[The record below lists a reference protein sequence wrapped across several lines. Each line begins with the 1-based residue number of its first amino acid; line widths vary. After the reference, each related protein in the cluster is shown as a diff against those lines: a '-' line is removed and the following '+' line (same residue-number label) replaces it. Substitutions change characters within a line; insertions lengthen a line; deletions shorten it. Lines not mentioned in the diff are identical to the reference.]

1 MPLHCTPIRV
11 VLALRC
17 GLMALVDGPKILFH
31 FNACSNRGLPVNK
44 FVHDE
49 NIKLFHRQLAE
60 TTDPEKR
67 RVLLKLLA
75 EEETKDNEQPPRRQ
89 RR

>member
-1 MPLHCTPIRV
+1 ME
-11 VLALRC
+11 
-17 GLMALVDGPKILFH
+17 
-31 FNACSNRGLPVNK
+31 K

-49 NIKLFHRQLAE
+49 NIKLFHTQLAE

-75 EEETKDNEQPPRRQ
+75 AEEANGAYMPPSQSSSRDKRSQ
-89 RR
+89 S

>member
-1 MPLHCTPIRV
+1 
-11 VLALRC
+11 
-17 GLMALVDGPKILFH
+17 VD
-31 FNACSNRGLPVNK
+31 K

-49 NIKLFHRQLAE
+49 NIKLFHTQLAE

-75 EEETKDNEQPPRRQ
+75 AEEANGAYAPPSQSSSRDSP
-89 RR
+89 

>member
-1 MPLHCTPIRV
+1 M
-11 VLALRC
+11 
-17 GLMALVDGPKILFH
+17 K
-31 FNACSNRGLPVNK
+31 K

-49 NIKLFHRQLAE
+49 NMKLFRKQLDE

-75 EEETKDNEQPPRRQ
+75 EEKANDRHSPLAVC
-89 RR
+89 

>member
-1 MPLHCTPIRV
+1 M
-11 VLALRC
+11 
-17 GLMALVDGPKILFH
+17 D
-31 FNACSNRGLPVNK
+31 K

-49 NIKLFHRQLAE
+49 NIKLFHKQLAE

-75 EEETKDNEQPPRRQ
+75 AEEVANRRPATNNLNLEVD
-89 RR
+89 

>member
-1 MPLHCTPIRV
+1 
-11 VLALRC
+11 
-17 GLMALVDGPKILFH
+17 VD
-31 FNACSNRGLPVNK
+31 K

-49 NIKLFHRQLAE
+49 NIKLFHTQLAE

-75 EEETKDNEQPPRRQ
+75 AEEANGAYAPPTSRDQ
-89 RR
+89 RSQS

>member
-1 MPLHCTPIRV
+1 
-11 VLALRC
+11 
-17 GLMALVDGPKILFH
+17 
-31 FNACSNRGLPVNK
+31 LPVNK

-49 NIKLFHRQLAE
+49 NVKLFRKQLAE

-75 EEETKDNEQPPRRQ
+75 EEKTKDSEQPPRQQGKRPA
-89 RR
+89 

>member
-1 MPLHCTPIRV
+1 
-11 VLALRC
+11 
-17 GLMALVDGPKILFH
+17 VD
-31 FNACSNRGLPVNK
+31 K

-49 NIKLFHRQLAE
+49 NIRLFQTQLAE

-75 EEETKDNEQPPRRQ
+75 AEEANGACAPPKGRSSSRDQ
-89 RR
+89 RSQS

>member
-1 MPLHCTPIRV
+1 M
-11 VLALRC
+11 
-17 GLMALVDGPKILFH
+17 D
-31 FNACSNRGLPVNK
+31 K

-49 NIKLFHRQLAE
+49 NIKLFHTQLAE

-75 EEETKDNEQPPRRQ
+75 AEEANGAYAPPNQ
-89 RR
+89 SSSGDQQSQS